1 MIQKENAIKKAEEDL
16 LGRRKF
22 VERISEAIVSYSSDE
37 NLIIGL
43 EGKWG
48 SGKTSILNLI
58 EENLKDEVEIFRFSP
73 WNFISRKQLVSDFFD
88 QFSYFLGDSRHDFK
102 SVSECL
108 KKMAYL
114 LKPVKYYSG
123 VAGDIAKVLESVLN
137 GTGDFLTKELNF
149 EKIKQR
155 INKILLENDKKIVV
169 MIDDIDRLSD
179 NEIIEIFQLV
189 KGAGEFKKVIY
200 ILAYDHE
207 LVKSSLDIISKN
219 RGEEYLE
226 KIVQIQIEVP
236 VANKEFLEKKF
247 LSELNK
253 IFPDKIDTEDFD
265 LFYNNIL
272 KQEIVD
278 IRKIEKILNNIRF
291 GRDYAEKKLNIAEY
305 ILLKTLKVT
314 NTICYNKIIDKLTID
329 RAFEEIPEDKKQLSL
344 ETRVLRD
351 FFGEEYCEHYEN
363 NLKVIK
369 LRRCQNIYRDKSITK
384 LDNKEAY
391 FSYF

>member
-16 LGRRKF
+16 LGRGKF
-22 VERISEAIVSYSSDE
+22 VERISESIVSYNSDE

-58 EENLKDEVEIFRFSP
+58 EENLKGEVEIFRFSP

-88 QFSYFLGDSRHDFK
+88 QFSYFLGDSRHEFK
-102 SVSECL
+102 LVSECL
-108 KKMAYL
+108 KKLAYL
-114 LKPVKYYSG
+114 LKPVKYYPG
-123 VAGDIAKVLESVLN
+123 VAGDFAKMLESALDS
-137 GTGDFLTKELNF
+137 TGEFLTKELNF
-149 EKIKQR
+149 EKIKEK
-155 INKILLENDKKIVV
+155 INKILLENDKKIIV

-207 LVKSSLDIISKN
+207 LVKNSLDIISKN
-219 RGEEYLE
+219 RGQEYLE

-236 VANKEFLEKKF
+236 TVGKKYLEEKF
-247 LSELNK
+247 ISELEN
-253 IFPDKIDTEDFD
+253 IFSGKHLTSEFN
-265 LFYNNIL
+265 LFYKEII

-278 IRKIEKILNNIRF
+278 IRKLEKILNNIRF
-291 GRDYAEKKLNIAEY
+291 GMDYAKKYLNLGEY

-314 NTICYNKIIDKLTID
+314 NIECYNKIVDNLIPDGAFDK
-329 RAFEEIPEDKKQLSL
+329 IPEDKKQEQL
-344 ETRVLRD
+344 ENRILIYFYKTKWSVREKGIRSDFSCLESNRRLRSIID
-351 FFGEEYCEHYEN
+351 
-363 NLKVIK
+363 IK
-369 LRRCQNIYRDKSITK
+369 YRD
-384 LDNKEAY
+384 LY
-391 FSYF
+391 FNYF

>member
-16 LGRRKF
+16 LGRGKF
-22 VERISEAIVSYSSDE
+22 IERISEAIVSYSSDE

-102 SVSECL
+102 SVGECL

-123 VAGDIAKVLESVLN
+123 VAGDFVKMLESALN
-137 GTGDFLTKELNF
+137 GTRDFLTEELNF

-155 INKILLENDKKIVV
+155 INKILLENDKKIIV

-207 LVKSSLDIISKN
+207 LVKNSLDIISKN
-219 RGEEYLE
+219 RGQEYLE

-236 VANKEFLEKKF
+236 TVEKKYLEEKF
-247 LSELNK
+247 LSELEN
-253 IFPDKIDTEDFD
+253 IFSGKHITNEFN
-265 LFYNNIL
+265 LFYEKII

-278 IRKIEKILNNIRF
+278 IRKLEKILNNIRF
-291 GRDYAEKKLNIAEY
+291 GMDYAEKNLNLEEY
-305 ILLKTLKVT
+305 ILLKTLKV
-314 NTICYNKIIDKLTID
+314 
-329 RAFEEIPEDKKQLSL
+329 
-344 ETRVLRD
+344 
-351 FFGEEYCEHYEN
+351 
-363 NLKVIK
+363 
-369 LRRCQNIYRDKSITK
+369 
-384 LDNKEAY
+384 
-391 FSYF
+391 

>member
-1 MIQKENAIKKAEEDL
+1 MIQKENAIKKAKEDL
-16 LGRRKF
+16 LGRGKF
-22 VERISEAIVSYSSDE
+22 IERISEAIVSYSSDE

-58 EENLKDEVEIFRFSP
+58 EENLKDEVEIFKFSP

-88 QFSYFLGDSRHDFK
+88 QFSYFLGDSRRDFN
-102 SVSECL
+102 SISECL
-108 KKMAYL
+108 KKLAYL
-114 LKPVKYYSG
+114 LKPVKYYPG
-123 VAGDIAKVLESVLN
+123 V
-137 GTGDFLTKELNF
+137 TGDLVKILENGLSNAGNLLKEDLNF
-149 EKIKQR
+149 EKIKQE

-207 LVKSSLDIISKN
+207 LVKSSLDVISKN
-219 RGEEYLE
+219 RGQEYLE

-236 VANKEFLEKKF
+236 VANKEFLENKF
-247 LSELNK
+247 LSELDK
-253 IFPDKIDTEDFD
+253 IFPDKINTEDFD
-265 LFYNNIL
+265 LFYNDIL
-272 KQEIVD
+272 KEEIVD

-314 NTICYNKIIDKLTID
+314 NTVCYNKIIDKLTID

-344 ETRVLRD
+344 ETRVLRC
-351 FFGEEYCEHYEN
+351 FFGEEYREHYEN

-369 LRRCQNIYRDKSITK
+369 LQKCWDIYRDKSITK
-384 LDNKEAY
+384 MGNKEAY